1 MPIFRRDKAL
11 EKILSVYLICF
22 LGWIGWVYSCEA
34 FLSQVQPTHIQ
45 NRLDLTLNL
54 LLSTGIHEWLVNQP
68 SLCYLLDILFLI
80 HPLILLA
87 SVRLPNF
94 ARITWVV
101 VAFNLCYALL
111 GSCYTLLSIQLWIGW
126 FFIPLLFTTRD
137 EKSTGLYIEGMR
149 YAFLLIFLSAGLW
162 KIRAGGI
169 FDTHV
174 MSGVLITQHAT
185 ELALSPD
192 NLHTQFIA
200 LMIKHPLISYTL
212 YFLGTMIELSF
223 FVGLFTK
230 KWDRLLSWGL
240 IFFIIMDILLMRINY
255 AAWLAFV
262 PIILEAKKVRH
273 TANSTPLTE
282 Q

>member
-1 MPIFRRDKAL
+1 MPLFRRDKAL

-87 SVRLPNF
+87 SVRLPNY
-94 ARITWVV
+94 ARIAWGVV
-101 VAFNLCYALL
+101 SFNICYALL
-111 GSCYTLLSIQLWIGW
+111 ASSYTLFNIQEWIGW
-126 FFIPLLFTTRD
+126 FFIPLLFTTKD
-137 EKSTGLYIEGMR
+137 EKNTGFYIEGLR
-149 YAFLLIFLSAGLW
+149 YAFMLIFLSAGWW

-169 FDTHV
+169 FETDV
-174 MSGVLITQHAT
+174 MSGILISQHAT
-185 ELALSPD
+185 ELAHFPD
-192 NLHTQFIA
+192 NTHTRIITW
-200 LMIKHPLISYTL
+200 MIQHTWISYTL
-212 YFLGTMIELSF
+212 YFLGTIIELSYII
-223 FVGLFTK
+223 GLLTK
-230 KWDRLLSWGL
+230 KWDRLLCWGL
-240 IFFIIMDILLMRINY
+240 IAFVVMDIVVMRINY
-255 AAWLAFV
+255 APWLAFIPV
-262 PIILEAKKVRH
+262 ILEAAKVRRS
-273 TANSTPLTE
+273 ANSTPHTE